1 MNPFRRA
8 FCCVRG
14 ECPVC
19 GQTISR
25 AASLCQLATF
35 NRRQIHGCCEY
46 YIPPVDSRS
55 EASSLGELSASANFL
70 SLISTSV
77 PPNSLGLDDAR
88 KELASWQQHAVSPMQ
103 RVVDLV
109 RSMHVSEA
117 IETARASGFLDSL
130 PDPTEPREL
139 EWIRRL
145 EPMARAALTKG
156 LRDPDGDGWSQ
167 PIENVGDGWKI
178 IIWFTWANATT
189 IRTLSRIQVRG
200 NLEHCVSLFREAD
213 LVHQWM
219 PFVEGAEVSWDDTLP
234 ALLTNL
240 RIRIPILRKGMT
252 TNIHRSFVDS
262 FESNPPGILLVE
274 WTPTAEEKTDDGRFC
289 GIVLPA
295 MPGRLSEMSVQLAT
309 TLVEPVGEDMC
320 NIIMSGDNDF
330 KINRRLI
337 PEIVLRKF
345 LAANTKVLAEGIS
358 SCLGDVAGKGY
369 AARIETDSQGFYG
382 LCRQRH
388 WEYLKSQ
395 L

>member
-1 MNPFRRA
+1 M
-8 FCCVRG
+8 CG
-14 ECPVC
+14 E
-19 GQTISR
+19 TISR
-25 AASLCQLATF
+25 AAGWCQFVTF
-35 NRRQIHGCCEY
+35 NRRQSHVCRHFF
-46 YIPPVDSRS
+46 PRDSRS
-55 EASSLGELSASANFL
+55 SVSSLGGLFASASFL
-70 SLISTSV
+70 SFASTSV
-77 PPNSLGLDDAR
+77 SPDDAR
-88 KELASWQQHAVSPMQ
+88 EEHASRQQHGVSPMQ

-117 IETARASGFLDSL
+117 IETARASGFLDSP

-145 EPMARAALTKG
+145 EPMARAALTEG

-178 IIWFTWANATT
+178 TIWFTWTNATT
-189 IRTLSRIQVRG
+189 IGTLSRIQVRG
-200 NLEHCVSLFREAD
+200 NLEHCLSLFREAD

-219 PFVEGAEVSWDDTLP
+219 PFVEGASVSWDDALP
-234 ALLTNL
+234 ALLANL
-240 RIRIPILRKGMT
+240 QIRIPILRKGMT
-252 TNIHRSFVDS
+252 TNVHRSFVDS

-289 GIVLPA
+289 GMVLPA

-320 NIIMSGDNDF
+320 NIIMRGDNDF
-330 KINRRLI
+330 KVNRRFI

-345 LAANTKVLAEGIS
+345 LAINTRVLAEGIC

-395 L
+395 R